1 MRRLSSICIVRAM
14 LLLCF
19 FAFSAKTF
27 SQELKPTYVPS
38 ENRWYSLIDPT
49 RYSERNQLTQEYQL
63 SSTCYKP
70 FQEFYFDLCVLGYI
84 DGSFTSPFY
93 LNVKVDEKKV
103 YSVHST
109 GCENKNKPCDNPV
122 PEGTNILNQADF
134 VKTILTWERNST
146 TYPGMSKYTGANNYY
161 ASADIVDDAEIYYGD
176 DMYHQFYIP
185 AADVPHLNPS
195 KIVFE
200 KTGQS
205 STTRVVFK
213 NLRVPLAKHVILFD
227 EENPT
232 TLVQSSSKHFGIQT
246 LNSSSEDYVIPLR
259 SFLLNNNGTLQ
270 IKMEAESGDQPT
282 PAQGETA

>member
-93 LNVKVDEKKV
+93 LNVKVDEKKYIV
-103 YSVHST
+103 
-109 GCENKNKPCDNPV
+109 C
-122 PEGTNILNQADF
+122 ILLD
-134 VKTILTWERNST
+134 VKTRISLVIILSLKE
-146 TYPGMSKYTGANNYY
+146 
-161 ASADIVDDAEIYYGD
+161 
-176 DMYHQFYIP
+176 
-185 AADVPHLNPS
+185 
-195 KIVFE
+195 
-200 KTGQS
+200 
-205 STTRVVFK
+205 
-213 NLRVPLAKHVILFD
+213 
-227 EENPT
+227 
-232 TLVQSSSKHFGIQT
+232 QT
-246 LNSSSEDYVIPLR
+246 S
-259 SFLLNNNGTLQ
+259 
-270 IKMEAESGDQPT
+270 
-282 PAQGETA
+282 